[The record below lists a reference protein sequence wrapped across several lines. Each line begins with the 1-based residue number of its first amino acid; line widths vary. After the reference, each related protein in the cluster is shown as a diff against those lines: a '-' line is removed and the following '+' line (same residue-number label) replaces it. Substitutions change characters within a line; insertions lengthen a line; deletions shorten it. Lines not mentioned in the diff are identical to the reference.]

1 MIVGSLPRNTSLFRL
16 QGLKQLNLSLNNFN
30 HSSIPYGFSQL
41 VSLTHLD
48 LSDSFFS
55 VFIPLDISLASKLIS
70 IDLSG
75 NHLTFDSHS
84 FGMLTGHLPESN
96 WSSPLR
102 LLDLSHNHFSGSIP
116 ASLGNLTTIASLD
129 FSSNEFGGPIPDVFG
144 NLIKLTALDFYDCK
158 FTALYLS
165 NNSLTG
171 PINQIQKPKSI
182 QRVYLAKNDI
192 HGEIPTSFIGLIK
205 LTHLDLSSNNFSAAV
220 EFDVLSKMKSLTE
233 LDLSNNKLLS
243 CSSIDSGNN
252 STFRVLENLVTLDL
266 GFNLLQGSL
275 PAPPPS
281 LQEFLISK
289 NKLSGEIPPSIC
301 NLTSL
306 DILDLSSNY
315 LGGIIPA
322 CLGNFSQGISTI
334 NLQMNNFRSRFP
346 DFCLSVLPDLQ
357 VLILRSN
364 RFHGG
369 LHNSKATSGFLSLQV
384 IDLSQNKF
392 TGPLPTTFFP
402 SLRAMQVVDSRQTIK
417 CGRAT
422 PDVMCIADC
431 EGCGAVRY
439 KAVMK
444 LNMKRLEMELDL
456 EKSLSSD
463 FTHFDFLNNQFNGRI
478 PEVLAELCS
487 LLVLNLSHNSL
498 TGPLPSLLG
507 SIAALESLDLT
518 SNKLGGRIPS
528 ELTKLTFL
536 EVLNLSQNNFV
547 GPTVKEMWE

>member
-1 MIVGSLPRNTSLFRL
+1 MGGGGVVRENGWGHLWHLMEGASPGMRFPHVAVESVKARPRGCAFHTW
-16 QGLKQLNLSLNNFN
+16 
-30 HSSIPYGFSQL
+30 
-41 VSLTHLD
+41 
-48 LSDSFFS
+48 
-55 VFIPLDISLASKLIS
+55 
-70 IDLSG
+70 
-75 NHLTFDSHS
+75 HLTQQNTGKARPRRRS
-84 FGMLTGHLPESN
+84 FRQLSRKGHLPESN

-144 NLIKLTALDFYDCK
+144 NLIKLTALDFYDS
-158 FTALYLS
+158 LYLS

-252 STFRVLENLVTLDL
+252 STFRVLEN
-266 GFNLLQGSL
+266 
-275 PAPPPS
+275 
-281 LQEFLISK
+281 
-289 NKLSGEIPPSIC
+289 SGHIFEV
-301 NLTSL
+301 
-306 DILDLSSNY
+306 
-315 LGGIIPA
+315 GIK
-322 CLGNFSQGISTI
+322 
-334 NLQMNNFRSRFP
+334 
-346 DFCLSVLPDLQ
+346 LSVLPDLQ